1 MALNYTDLKFYY
13 SMGNTGASGTSNG
26 NNSLGGTI
34 ATNTLPSNVLNALFD
49 MVTGEESQAGDTSY
63 RCVYVKN
70 EGSQT
75 AYNVRVS
82 FDSNTP
88 SSYTEVY
95 IGADPA
101 GVGDGQNTGVATTIS
116 DEHTA
121 PTGVTFGTA
130 DVVIGDIPAGQA
142 AAVWFKWV
150 VNAGTPAIDEDKI
163 QIAINFETGQ

>member
-1 MALNYTDLKFYY
+1 MALTNTSLKFYY
-13 SMGNTGASGTSNG
+13 SMGNTGSSGTSNG
-26 NNSLGGTI
+26 DNSLGGTI
-34 ATNTLPSNVLNALFD
+34 ATNTLPDDVLNALFD

-70 EGSQT
+70 EGGQT
-75 AYNVRVS
+75 AYNVKVRFV
-82 FDSNTP
+82 DNTP
-88 SSYTEVY
+88 ASSTEVY

-101 GVGDGQNTGVATTIS
+101 GVGDGQNSGVATTIS
-116 DEHTA
+116 NEHNA

-130 DVVIGDIPAGQA
+130 DVTLGDIPAGQS

-163 QIAINFETGQ
+163 QVSIDFETGQ